1 MQSDAVLTCLKDS
14 GLEAGTSP
22 LGCAGFFSLAG
33 PYGGAQDEQQ
43 NFWQMI
49 VLQCDITGL

>member
-1 MQSDAVLTCLKDS
+1 L
-14 GLEAGTSP
+14 LEGHW
-22 LGCAGFFSLAG
+22 LGGRHIATWLRRLFSLAG